1 MSRRP
6 TFMKE
11 IHNLREGQQAMD
23 RIAALDPSDRE
34 LSHLVGDIL
43 SDHDPI
49 IDEATEDALVTL
61 EDCEVE
67 LTRQNITSGERVN

>member
-1 MSRRP
+1 MLRRP

-11 IHNLREGQQAMD
+11 IHNLREGQKAME

-61 EDCEVE
+61 EACEAD
-67 LTRQNITSGERVN
+67 LTLQDIANGERIN

>member
-6 TFMKE
+6 TLMKE
-11 IHNLREGQQAMD
+11 IHNLREGQKAMD

-49 IDEATEDALVTL
+49 IDEGAENSLVAR

-67 LTRQNITSGERVN
+67 LTLQYIANGERIN

>member
-1 MSRRP
+1 MLRRP

-11 IHNLREGQQAMD
+11 IHNLREGQKAME
-23 RIAALDPSDRE
+23 RIAALDPNDRE

-49 IDEATEDALVTL
+49 IDEAAEDALVTL

-67 LTRQNITSGERVN
+67 LTRQNIANGERIN